1 MPTSVLELKKK
12 TKKKYK
18 ISQPVTLCACE
29 SSQTAKIHVSSLF
42 S

>member
-12 TKKKYK
+12 QKKKNTK
-18 ISQPVTLCACE
+18 PVTLCACE
-29 SSQTAKIHVSSLF
+29 SSQTAKILVSSLF